1 MCATIN
7 TIIVTLSARSRVVTS
22 MMKFQIG
29 DIVVLTNEFMRD
41 WCPDER
47 LAPIK
52 EEFNEDTRPECDIGV
67 ILSKSKHP
75 SNRELYIYRIFW
87 FPANKIYSDHD
98 NRLRLISRIDEFG
111 NNLVN

>member
-1 MCATIN
+1 M
-7 TIIVTLSARSRVVTS
+7 IIVTFSLQSRVVTS
-22 MMKFQIG
+22 MMKFEVG

-47 LAPIK
+47 LVPIK
-52 EEFNEDTRPECDIGV
+52 EDFNEDTRPECDIGV

-75 SNRELYIYRIFW
+75 SNENLYIYRIFW

-98 NRLRLISRIDEFG
+98 NRLKLVSRLDKPI
-111 NNLVN
+111 NNLAN